1 MENTA
6 FMKQRRPSQTA
17 RARKRST
24 QGGCGV
30 CVFAAGKEFRFL
42 IPPTTGPPS
51 EYQRLMAFN
60 GRFLLTA
67 SVITLLKHC

>member
-42 IPPTTGPPS
+42 ILPTTGPHQTIKDKWHS
-51 EYQRLMAFN
+51 MGTFY
-60 GRFLLTA
+60 
-67 SVITLLKHC
+67 

>member
-30 CVFAAGKEFRFL
+30 YVFAAGKEFRFL
-42 IPPTTGPPS
+42 IPPTTGPH
-51 EYQRLMAFN
+51 QR
-60 GRFLLTA
+60 
-67 SVITLLKHC
+67 IKD